1 MQAATSNIDHPE
13 VPAEMMVSVQALQ
26 GLERR
31 MEVSVPASRV
41 EQQVDKRLFNV
52 SRTARIK
59 GFRPGKAP
67 IHVVRKHYG
76 AQVREEVV
84 SDLIRETFAE
94 ALEREKLMPAG
105 GPRIEPLAATKGAD
119 LKYAAT
125 FEVYP
130 QIALAGVE
138 GMELTEPKA
147 PVTEA
152 DVDTMLESLRQQ
164 RPDFVAVDR
173 GVQDGDRV
181 TLDFEGTLDGEP
193 FEGGKAEGH
202 QFAYGA
208 GRMLKDFEDG
218 IRGAKAGESRTFD
231 VTFPTDYPA
240 QNLAGKTAQFAVTV
254 TVVEETRLP
263 EIDDEF
269 ARAFGVEEGGVATLR
284 AEVRENMERE
294 LAQAVRNRLKAQVM
308 DRLLEANPVD
318 VPNALLEQEIRD
330 MQLEA
335 LRRMG
340 ARNARQLP
348 PREPFVANARRRVS
362 LGLLLNEVIRSADLK
377 LDSAKVQERLDEI
390 VSGFA
395 DPEAARRQ
403 YAENEGALRQLQTM
417 VMEEQ
422 VVDHLIAKAK
432 IKEQKATFKEIM
444 NFGATEASDE
454 LGLPA

>member
-1 MQAATSNIDHPE
+1 MQAAAGSIDHPE
-13 VPAEMMVSVQALQ
+13 VAEEMMVSVEALK

-31 MEVSVPASRV
+31 MEVSVPSSRV
-41 EQQVDKRLFNV
+41 EQQIDKRLLNV

-67 IHVVRKHYG
+67 IHVVRKHFG

-105 GPRIEPLAATKGAD
+105 GPRIEPLAAAKGGD
-119 LKYAAT
+119 LRYAAT

-130 QIALAGVE
+130 QIELTGVE
-138 GMELTEPKA
+138 GMQLTEPKA

-152 DVDTMLESLRQQ
+152 DVDAMLESLRQQ
-164 RPDFVAVDR
+164 RPNFTPVER
-173 GVQDGDRV
+173 GLQDGDRV
-181 TLDFEGTLDGEP
+181 TLDFEGTLNGEP

-218 IRGAKAGESRTFD
+218 IRGAAAGDTRTFD
-231 VTFPTDYPA
+231 VTFPADYPA
-240 QNLAGKTAQFAVTV
+240 KNLAGQTAQFTV
-254 TVVEETRLP
+254 TIKAVEETTLP
-263 EIDDEF
+263 EVDDDF
-269 ARAFGVEEGGVATLR
+269 CRSFGVEEGGVETLR
-284 AEVRENMERE
+284 TEVRDNMERE
-294 LAQAVRNRLKAQVM
+294 LAQAVRSRLKAQVM
-308 DRLLEANPVD
+308 DRLVEANPLEL
-318 VPNALLEQEIRD
+318 PNALLEQEIRD

-348 PREPFVANARRRVS
+348 PREPFVEGARRRVT
-362 LGLLLNEVIRSADLK
+362 LGLVLNEVIRTAGLS
-377 LDSAKVQERLDEI
+377 LDAAKVQERLDEI

-403 YAENEGALRQLQTM
+403 YVENEGALRQLQTM
-417 VMEEQ
+417 VMEDQ
-422 VVDHLIAKAK
+422 VVDYLVSKAK
-432 IKEQKATFKEIM
+432 IREQQATFKEIM
-444 NFGATEASDE
+444 NFGAAEASDE
-454 LGLPA
+454 VGLPV

>member
-1 MQAATSNIDHPE
+1 MQAATGNIDHPE
-13 VPAEMMVSVQALQ
+13 VAEEMMVSVQALQ

-41 EQQVDKRLFNV
+41 EQQVDKRLLNV

-67 IHVVRKHYG
+67 IHVIRKHYG
-76 AQVREEVV
+76 VQVREEVV

-94 ALEREKLMPAG
+94 ALERENLMPAG
-105 GPRIEPLAATKGAD
+105 GPRIEPLAAKKGGD

-130 QIALAGVE
+130 QIALAGIE
-138 GMELTEPKA
+138 GMELAEPKA

-152 DVDTMLESLRQQ
+152 DVDAMLER
-164 RPDFVAVDR
+164 
-173 GVQDGDRV
+173 
-181 TLDFEGTLDGEP
+181 P

-218 IRGAKAGESRTFD
+218 IRGARAGESRTID

-240 QNLAGKTAQFAVTV
+240 KNLAGKTAQFVVTLKA
-254 TVVEETRLP
+254 VEETRLP
-263 EIDDEF
+263 EIDEEF
-269 ARAFGVEEGGVATLR
+269 CKSFGVEEGGVATLR

-308 DRLLEANPVD
+308 DRLLEANPVE

-340 ARNARQLP
+340 ARDARQLP
-348 PREPFVANARRRVS
+348 PREPFVADARRRVS

-390 VSGFA
+390 VSSFA
-395 DPEAARRQ
+395 DAEAARRQ
-403 YAENEGALRQLQTM
+403 YLENEGALRQLQTM

-422 VVDHLIAKAK
+422 VVDHLISKAK
-432 IKEQKATFKEIM
+432 IKERKATFKEIM
-444 NFGATEASDE
+444 NFGASDASDQM
-454 LGLPA
+454 GLPA